1 MKDYECFLQKS
12 LLSRSLMD
20 LFVAENVLTLLVIDT
35 LAAIRASDQNRNRTD
50 NKVFYYNLH

>member
-1 MKDYECFLQKS
+1 
-12 LLSRSLMD
+12 MD

-35 LAAIRASDQNRNRTD
+35 LAAIRASDQNRNRID